1 MESVQNC
8 DDTGG
13 SWPNQQVVQFDLA
26 NAMTE

>member
-13 SWPNQQVVQFDLA
+13 SWPNQVVQFDLA